1 MRFCKRPPKNVNKLP
16 RWSLVLFGIAL
27 FSALVFLISVLSEGF
42 ADRYNS
48 GFGAAVRAFLAHL
61 TSWIPFSVAE
71 ISLYLLPLVLVFVS
85 IYAFRYYCDTW
96 RSVFVF
102 FCSALSVLSIF
113 FSVFALGFGPGYH
126 TASLDKRLS
135 LGDAEVNEQ
144 TLILTAERL
153 IEELNALAPKLA
165 FGEDGFSVM
174 PYDLCELTDELLCA
188 YEPICER
195 YAFVQHLDSRIKPVL
210 ASKLLSYTHI
220 TGMYSFYTGEA
231 NLNTH
236 FPDYTTPFTA
246 AHELAHQRGIARENE
261 ANFIAFLVCD
271 AAQDPYVRYSG
282 YLNLF
287 EYIAAALYGV
297 NPTAYRDLAATLDE
311 RIKGELRA
319 YAAFFEPYR
328 DTVASNISSAVN
340 DTYLKLN
347 GNEAGVQS
355 YSLVVELAVAYFNPQ

>member
-1 MRFCKRPPKNVNKLP
+1 MHFCKRPPKNVNKLP

-27 FSALVFLISVLSEGF
+27 CSGVLFLLSVLSEGF
-42 ADRYNS
+42 ADWYNS
-48 GFGAAVRAFLAHL
+48 GPGAAVRALMAHL
-61 TSWIPFSVAE
+61 TSWIPFSLAE
-71 ISLYLLPLVLVFVS
+71 ILLYLTPLLLVAVS
-85 IYAFRYYCDTW
+85 VYAFRYYCESW

-102 FCSALSVLSIF
+102 FCSMLSVLGVF
-113 FSVFALGFGPGYH
+113 FSLFALGFGPGYH
-126 TASLDKRLS
+126 TASLDRRLS
-135 LGDAEVNEQ
+135 LGKAQVSEH
-144 TLILTAERL
+144 TLVLTARQL
-153 IEELNALAPKLA
+153 VAELNALAPELS
-165 FGEDGFSVM
+165 FDGQGFSVM
-174 PYDLCELTDELLCA
+174 PYDRETLNDELLGA

-195 YAFVQHLDSRIKPVL
+195 YGFVQRLDSRIKPVL

-220 TGMYSFYTGEA
+220 TGVYSFYTGEA

-236 FPDYTTPFTA
+236 FPDYTTPFTV

-271 AAQDPYVRYSG
+271 AAEDTYIRYSG

-287 EYIAAALYGV
+287 EYVSSALYQTD
-297 NPTAYRDLAATLDE
+297 PEAYREVASALDE

-319 YAAFFEPYR
+319 YSAFFEPYR

-347 GNEAGVQS
+347 GNEAGVGS
-355 YSLVVELAVAYFNPQ
+355 YSLVVELAVAYFNP